1 LYLFLKKKQRMP
13 VFEESGLQFGFDSRW
28 TVRKYDA
35 HRFFQGFSGAG
46 LKGVDFI
53 ALSGDTL
60 LLLEVKN
67 YRRRRSWQT
76 ENPFDRILEAPEAF
90 AGHMAG
96 KFLDTLRALRAIG
109 TYYRRKWLFRL
120 LRPILLR
127 RSGAYSDWVF
137 WAQVDTHL
145 QGRQPV
151 IAVLWLETERDQ
163 AAFREQ
169 LKLSLK
175 NLLED
180 AVQEVQVCHLG
191 TGQLPEGIQVR
202 LAPK

>member
-1 LYLFLKKKQRMP
+1 MP
-13 VFEESGLQFGFDSRW
+13 VFEESGLQFGFDNRW

-67 YRRRRSWQT
+67 YRRRRAWQT

-90 AGHMAG
+90 AGHMSG
-96 KFLDTLRALRAIG
+96 KFLDTLRAIRAIG

-120 LRPILLR
+120 LRPVLIR
-127 RSGAYSDWVF
+127 RSGARSDWAF
-137 WAQVDTHL
+137 WAQVDAHL
-145 QGRQPV
+145 QGGKPV

-163 AAFREQ
+163 AAFRRRLEQ
-169 LKLSLK
+169 SLK

-180 AVQEVQVCHLG
+180 AVQEVQVCHPG
-191 TGQLPEGIQVR
+191 TGQLPEGIQVS

>member
-1 LYLFLKKKQRMP
+1 MP

-191 TGQLPEGIQVR
+191 TDQLPEGIQVR

>member
-1 LYLFLKKKQRMP
+1 MP
-13 VFEESGLQFGFDSRW
+13 VFEESGLQFGFDNRW

-53 ALSGDTL
+53 ALSGNTL

-67 YRRRRSWQT
+67 YRRRRAWQT

-90 AGHMAG
+90 AGHMSG
-96 KFLDTLRALRAIG
+96 KFLDTLRAIRAIG

-120 LRPILLR
+120 LRPVLIR
-127 RSGAYSDWVF
+127 RSGARSDWAF
-137 WAQVDTHL
+137 WAQVDAHL
-145 QGRQPV
+145 QGGKPV

-163 AAFREQ
+163 AAFRGRLEQ
-169 LKLSLK
+169 SLK

-180 AVQEVQVCHLG
+180 AVQEVQVCHPG
-191 TGQLPEGIQVR
+191 TGQLPEGIKVS